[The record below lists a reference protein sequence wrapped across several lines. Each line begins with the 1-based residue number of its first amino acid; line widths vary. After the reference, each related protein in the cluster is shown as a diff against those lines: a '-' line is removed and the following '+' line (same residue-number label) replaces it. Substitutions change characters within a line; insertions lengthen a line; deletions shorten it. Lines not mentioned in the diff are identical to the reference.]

1 MHCCPMLLSG
11 SMIPQ
16 MMYYNDQL
24 CACLAMVVLNW
35 GLTELDRIPVSSVR
49 VLIALLGNLT

>member
-1 MHCCPMLLSG
+1 
-11 SMIPQ
+11 MIPQ